1 MMAINYEFT
10 GRASAD
16 AHLAAGAVSD
26 AMEAMGVNKVSRD
39 VIDLAAR
46 SLGDGWEPNAVKAL
60 IENCS
65 FEVQHA

>member
-1 MMAINYEFT
+1 MVVNYEFT

-16 AHLAAGAVSD
+16 AHLAAGAVAD
-26 AMEAMGVNKVSRD
+26 AMESMEVDSVSRD

-46 SLGDGWEPNAVKAL
+46 SLGDGWEPNSVEAL

-65 FEVQHA
+65 FEVYEV

>member
-1 MMAINYEFT
+1 MAIDYEFT

-16 AHLAAGAVSD
+16 AHLAAGAVCD
-26 AMEAMGVNKVSRD
+26 AMESMGVDQVSRD
-39 VIDLAAR
+39 VIDFAAR

-65 FEVQHA
+65 FEVVDA